1 MITSY
6 EVGAIFK
13 IADQAMPTIAALAR
27 EARTLADA
35 VLAAKTEL
43 AALGRVPGLSVLSRQ
58 LSGVNRAVQNVTRNA
73 VTMNAALAGGAT
85 QAAGIMAAT
94 GAGGTP
100 RIPQAPGGRGGGG
113 ASRRHGAGFSP
124 HFRQSVPTAFGHAS
138 LGFGGEAGEVGMGA
152 AASMWAV
159 FETAK
164 QAKAMMHQQVLM
176 QTLGLD
182 QDEISQATARAWQTS
197 REVTGT
203 SAAENLKSIGEMY
216 SVVGL
221 PGALALSPKLAQ
233 LDQVLS
239 RMGKGADEGS
249 GYVLTRATE
258 LMGKLTDP
266 VTHQVDLGMFGRELD
281 VMTRVVAATHGKV
294 TPKEWLN
301 FAKQAGPAS
310 GSLTDEGMF
319 TEATIIQAMG
329 GYRAGTAAAALAR
342 QFAGGI
348 MSQRT
353 AGALESMGIAQPG
366 DFEVRRG
373 GQVVAKRGAMGDL
386 VSKLQHDPLGAIV
399 DNIIPALE
407 AHGIKS
413 NEDISREIYKII
425 GTGPGQRE
433 VYELIRGREQIRQ
446 ERARAQKGMATGEGY
461 GALAG
466 KDPDQVTAGFTSA
479 FGNMLAAIGSPIMA
493 AAIPN
498 MIALTNAF
506 NFIQKAVLDHPGL
519 TTGIFGTIMRAATG
533 GAAGI
538 LNVPQAFGFGG
549 PPAPPAI
556 ALERGGLA
564 SSANAAPGTLNVTVK
579 AETDQPEGLAHRVA
593 SLIVEMLHTS
603 SVHNQAQGQGVLDSA
618 FTMGGGVSP

>member
-13 IADQAMPTIAALAR
+13 IADQATPTIAALAR

-43 AALGRVPGLSVLSRQ
+43 SALGRVPGLSVLSRQ
-58 LSGVNRAVQNVTRNA
+58 LSGVNRTVTNVTRNVA
-73 VTMNAALAGGAT
+73 LMNAGLAAGAT
-85 QAAGIMAAT
+85 AAAGIMPVP
-94 GAGGTP
+94 GGGGRGGGGTP
-100 RIPQAPGGRGGGG
+100 RIPQGGGG
-113 ASRRHGAGFSP
+113 PGSGAHFSP

-138 LGFGGEAGEVGMGA
+138 LGVGGEAGEVGMGV
-152 AASMWAV
+152 AASMWAM

-164 QAKAMMHQQVLM
+164 QAKEMMHQQVLM

-182 QDEISQATARAWQTS
+182 AGEIDQATNRAWQTS
-197 REVTGT
+197 REVAGT
-203 SAAENLKSIGEMY
+203 SAAGNLKAIGEMY

-221 PGALALSPKLAQ
+221 QGALALSPKLAQ
-233 LDQVLS
+233 LDQVLA
-239 RMGKGADEGS
+239 RMGKGNEEGS
-249 GYVLTRATE
+249 GYILTRATE

-281 VMTRVVAATHGKV
+281 LMTRVVAATHGKV
-294 TPKEWLN
+294 TPAEWLN

-310 GSLTDEGMF
+310 GNLTDEGMF

-366 DFEVRRG
+366 DFEVKRG
-373 GQVVAKRGAMGDL
+373 GQVVAKRGAMSDL
-386 VSKLQHDPLGAIV
+386 VHKLQTDPLSAIIDV
-399 DNIIPALE
+399 IIPALE
-407 AHGIKS
+407 AHGVKS

-433 VYELIRGREQIRQ
+433 VYELVRGREQIRQ
-446 ERARAQKGMATGEGY
+446 ERARAQRGMATGEGFA
-461 GALAG
+461 ALAG
-466 KDPDQVTAGFTSA
+466 QDPDQVTKAFTAS
-479 FGNMLAAIGSPIMA
+479 FQNLMAAIGSPLMQ

-498 MIALTNAF
+498 MNALTSAF
-506 NFIQKAVLDHPGL
+506 NWMQKAVLDHPS
-519 TTGIFGTIMRAATG
+519 GTRGAFSAIMRAASG
-533 GAAGI
+533 GAASI
-538 LNVPQAFGFGG
+538 LNLPQAFNFGG
-549 PPAPPAI
+549 TPAPPAI
-556 ALERGGLA
+556 AGLQRGGA
-564 SSANAAPGTLNVTVK
+564 VSSANAAPGTLNVTVK
-579 AETDQPEGLAHRVA
+579 AETDHPEGLAHRVA
-593 SLIVEMLHTS
+593 TLIVEMMHTAG
-603 SVHNQAQGQGVLDSA
+603 VHNQAQGQGSLDST
-618 FTMGGGVSP
+618 FTAGGGVSP